1 MVGELK
7 CMRWKN
13 SWKQLENFSLE
24 SLWWAAEWWLLVGGV
39 GVGRWRIW
47 QMTNVKPIRGHEQVS
62 QGCSFYTFFG
72 TLVTKADFPFFFI
85 FKNSHTASRRSRF
98 FYWHGLAFKNNEICC
113 ETHLRFWML
122 FGNRAPTLPVN
133 LSFYLTSPYGVVNV
147 FWLWSKLWNIR
158 TEVIFLFLNCKLSF
172 AASHWR
178 GDLEG

>member
-1 MVGELK
+1 MYEAEKFLKTIGKFFSWVSVVGCRMMASGGWGRGRQVKDMANDK
-7 CMRWKN
+7 CQTHKR
-13 SWKQLENFSLE
+13 SWAGFPGLLILYFFWDTSYKSRFS
-24 SLWWAAEWWLLVGGV
+24 
-39 GVGRWRIW
+39 
-47 QMTNVKPIRGHEQVS
+47 
-62 QGCSFYTFFG
+62 F
-72 TLVTKADFPFFFI
+72 FFFI

-133 LSFYLTSPYGVVNV
+133 LSFYLPSPYGVVIV